1 MQLHCPMQFDGIDH
15 VVLCVTDSDRSLRF
29 YTQVLGLTV
38 ERVIEDLQIYQI
50 RCGRNLIDLRVLPQ
64 GKTLAEKEE
73 RGIDHLCLMVQG
85 DVDTIVAY
93 LKEHNVPIMFGPVE
107 LYGATGFG
115 TSMYVLDPDGHTL
128 ELKANYAQHP
138 IRTTAKEARAG
149 LSRPTAKP

>member
-1 MQLHCPMQFDGIDH
+1 MKSHCPMQFEGIDH
-15 VVLCVTDSDRSLRF
+15 VVLYITSSERALRF

-73 RGIDHLCLMVQG
+73 RGIDHLCLMMQG
-85 DVDTIVAY
+85 DVDTIATY
-93 LKEHNVPIMFGPVE
+93 LKDHNVPIVFGPVE

-128 ELKANYAQHP
+128 ELKANYAQYP
-138 IRTTAKEARAG
+138 MRTTAKEAMAG
-149 LSRPTAKP
+149 LSRPTTKP

>member
-1 MQLHCPMQFDGIDH
+1 MKSHCPIQFEGIDH
-15 VVLCVTDSDRSLRF
+15 VVLYITNSDLALRF

-73 RGIDHLCLMVQG
+73 RGIDHLCLMMQG
-85 DVDTIVAY
+85 DVDTIATY
-93 LKEHNVPIMFGPVE
+93 LKEHNVPIVFGPVE

-128 ELKANYAQHP
+128 ELKANYAQYP
-138 IRTTAKEARAG
+138 LRTTAKEAMAG

>member
-1 MQLHCPMQFDGIDH
+1 MQFDGIDH
-15 VVLCVTDSDRSLRF
+15 VVLYVTESERALRF
-29 YTQVLGLTV
+29 YTQVLGLAL

-73 RGIDHLCLMVQG
+73 RGIDHLCLMMQG
-85 DVDTIVAY
+85 DVDTIVIY
-93 LKEHNVPIMFGPVE
+93 LKEHNVPIVFGPVE

-128 ELKANYAQHP
+128 ELKTHYAQYP
-138 IRTTAKEARAG
+138 MRTTAKEAMAG
-149 LSRPTAKP
+149 LSRPKAKP